1 MGVPAAM
8 LKSSDSDASVP
19 KSPFQPAMTISSAIK
34 EMVLASD
41 EDYFMSRDERAD
53 RQMDAMSVWCNM
65 ILRSQY
71 EDDEFDVG
79 NSKQGA
85 LVPTA
90 F

>member
-1 MGVPAAM
+1 
-8 LKSSDSDASVP
+8 
-19 KSPFQPAMTISSAIK
+19 
-34 EMVLASD
+34 MVLASD